1 MQAKLT
7 GQMLAVMAVSI
18 GVAACGTTGR
28 SADTRR
34 GVTDAAYTP
43 LRDVNMIR
51 PEIPLL
57 LRNLHYPYST
67 ASLTGCPAVIQ
78 EIHSLDAVLG
88 PESYQDGPNR
98 NVWDRGGDFMEQQT
112 IAAAQNTAQDLI
124 PFRSWVRTLSGAS
137 AADREALRAV
147 ANGQQRRTF
156 LRGYGASL
164 GCPDIIPAPPALPP
178 ARQEHPTS
186 QPHAAEHQDKNS
198 PTPSKPAE
206 ATEDLTLLPAGEI
219 SFESF

>member
-7 GQMLAVMAVSI
+7 GQMLAVLAVTAS
-18 GVAACGTTGR
+18 VAACGTTGR

-57 LRNLHYPYST
+57 LRNLQYPYATGELTDCT
-67 ASLTGCPAVIQ
+67 AISNQ
-78 EIHSLDAVLG
+78 IHNLDAVLG
-88 PESYQDGPNR
+88 PESYQAGPNR
-98 NVWDRGGDFMEQQT
+98 NIWDRGGDFVEEQT

-124 PFRSWVRTLSGAS
+124 PFRSWVRRLSGAS
-137 AADREALRAV
+137 EADREALRAV

-156 LRGYGASL
+156 LRGYGASM
-164 GCPDIIPAPPALPP
+164 GCPDIIPAPPALPRAQQQRP
-178 ARQEHPTS
+178 SS
-186 QPHAAEHQDKNS
+186 QPRSNDSTPKDSPSAPKAGDEAVAESN
-198 PTPSKPAE
+198 
-206 ATEDLTLLPAGEI
+206 
-219 SFESF
+219 